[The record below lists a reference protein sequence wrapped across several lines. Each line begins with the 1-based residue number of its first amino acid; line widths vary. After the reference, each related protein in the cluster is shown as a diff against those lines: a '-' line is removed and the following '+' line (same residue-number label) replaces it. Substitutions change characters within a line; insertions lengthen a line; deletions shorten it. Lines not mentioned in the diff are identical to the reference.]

1 MSIATC
7 ATCRWFDGTEVRR
20 VVVLNNYDAY
30 GACTHITAAV
40 KSLEPARLLPLTANA
55 WLAVKPSF
63 GCACHEVAP

>member
-1 MSIATC
+1 M
-7 ATCRWFDGTEVRR
+7 
-20 VVVLNNYDAY
+20 VVLNNYDAY